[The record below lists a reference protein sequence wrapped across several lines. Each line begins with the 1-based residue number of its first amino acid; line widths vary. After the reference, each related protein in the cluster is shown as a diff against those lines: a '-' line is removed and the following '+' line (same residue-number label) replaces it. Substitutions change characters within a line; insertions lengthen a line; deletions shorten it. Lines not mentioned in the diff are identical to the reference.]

1 MHEGVAEGVAD
12 GRLKTALT
20 VAVLGSLSAVF

>member
-1 MHEGVAEGVAD
+1 MHEGVVEGVAD
-12 GRLKTALT
+12 GRLKMALT